1 MISAIVTAA
10 GLSSRMGEFKPLLP
24 FGGRTVIET
33 TLLNLLSGGVE
44 HIVLVLGHR
53 AADVRVALEGKFPEK
68 LTFEENTHYAETDM
82 LTSLKLG
89 ASVLPQCD
97 AFFILPGDMPLIS
110 PDTLRL
116 IISQMNTHRPL
127 LAFPTLE
134 GRRKHPPL
142 LSASLKAQLL
152 DYTGENGLR
161 GFFAGVERILEI
173 PVADI
178 GCGFDLDTPEQYEK
192 ANQLRAENRSFGQ
205 NLRALREAKGL
216 SLTEFAEKL
225 RARGRKITDK
235 SLARL
240 EDNAAYIFPSD
251 LRLFSEALDAPLS
264 ALFEGIPIDCKRAN
278 LEAVFPGLTA
288 AERMSA
294 LVANAAL
301 GMQLR
306 RLRRNRHIHHVEMA
320 ELLLSRGREIDKD
333 AYIAMEQGRS
343 NMRLSDL
350 LLLREILDT
359 PLEAFFEGV
368 TLETEPIRLY
378 EN

>member
-10 GLSSRMGEFKPLLP
+10 GLSSRMGDFKPLLP

-33 TLLNLLSGGVE
+33 TLRNLMSGGVD
-44 HIVLVLGHR
+44 HIVLVLGKR
-53 AADVRVALEGKFPEK
+53 AADIRAALEGKFPGK
-68 LTFEENTHYAETDM
+68 LTFAENTRYAETDM

-89 ASVLPQCD
+89 ASSLPECE
-97 AFFILPGDMPLIS
+97 AFFVLPGDMPLIS
-110 PDTLRL
+110 PKTLRL
-116 IISQMNTHRPL
+116 IISQMRSRRPML
-127 LAFPTLE
+127 CFPTLD

-142 LSASLKAQLL
+142 LSAALKAPLL
-152 DYTGENGLR
+152 DYAGENGLR
-161 GFFAGVERILEI
+161 GFFAGVERILEV

-178 GCGFDLDTPEQYEK
+178 GCSFDLDTPEQYEK
-192 ANQLRAENRSFGQ
+192 AKRLWAENRSFGQ

-216 SLTEFAEKL
+216 SLAEFAEKL
-225 RARGRKITDK
+225 RARGRKITDD

-251 LRLFSEALDAPLS
+251 LRLFSEVLGVPLS
-264 ALFEGIPIDCKRAN
+264 ALFEGIHIDCKRAN
-278 LEAVFPGLTA
+278 LEAAFPGLTA

-306 RLRRNRHIHHVEMA
+306 RLRRNRHIHHVEMV
-320 ELLLSRGREIDKD
+320 ELLCARGREIDKE
-333 AYIAMEQGRS
+333 AYNAMEQGRS

-350 LLLREILDT
+350 LLLRKILDT

-368 TLETEPIRLY
+368 TQETESITLY
-378 EN
+378 TK